1 MSIAVPAWMAEVAD
15 AYQRLMPSGWLAVA
29 LRVPVGW
36 GMVLFSAGL
45 MLLFFGS
52 DRVFRVVSVPLGLW
66 IGAVWT
72 GLFLSRLGL
81 GSLPSSTAPVA
92 ALVLG
97 TIGLLSPAAL
107 VFIAA
112 GMPCAMLGG
121 ALVGQSDWLL
131 GALPGFVF
139 GGIFSLIFHRPLRA
153 VVASLLG
160 AWLAMLGALAVL
172 KQVSPLATR
181 AVENPPLALSLVG
194 CAALCGVV
202 FQLVIRDA
210 PELRAQRRLERAQAK
225 KRAKEE
231 EALHRRWSD
240 ASWRKKKG

>member
-1 MSIAVPAWMAEVAD
+1 MSVAVPAWMAEVAD
-15 AYQRLMPSGWLAVA
+15 AYQRLAPSAWLAVA
-29 LRVPVGW
+29 LRVPLGW
-36 GMVLFSAGL
+36 GLVMFSTGL

-66 IGAVWT
+66 MGAVWAR
-72 GLFLSRLGL
+72 LFLGRLGL
-81 GSLPSSTAPVA
+81 GTLPASTAPIA

-107 VFIAA
+107 VFVAV
-112 GMPCAMLGG
+112 GLPCAMLGG
-121 ALVGQSDWLL
+121 VLVGQSDWLL

-153 VVASLLG
+153 IVASLVG
-160 AWLAMLGALAVL
+160 AFLALLGALAVL
-172 KQVSPLATR
+172 KHVSPLAVR
-181 AVENPPLALSLVG
+181 AVESPPLALSLAG
-194 CAALCGVV
+194 CVALCGVV
-202 FQLVIRDA
+202 FQLFIRDA

-225 KRAKEE
+225 QRAKEE
-231 EALHRRWSD
+231 AALHRRWSD